1 MAEPSNNYGRRV
13 VYSAKFNTEGGM
25 NRQEKA
31 AVLSWEG
38 SKRNMKTERVAA
50 FDSQGRI
57 IYESKSGSRNRTGL
71 VMGYNYK
78 DSIITH
84 NHPTSSD
91 IFGFGL
97 ASRIGNSFSGQD
109 LAAAVSQNAKE
120 MRVVTGGYTFSMR
133 RPKNGWGVSA
143 QQVMRDYN
151 DLMRDRRSFASSYIR
166 GGGSPLANLDRQG
179 RYNVATHTSV
189 WRELAKKYGWTY
201 ARRKNG

>member
-13 VYSAKFNTEGGM
+13 VYTEKFNTEGGM

-31 AVLSWEG
+31 AVLSWEAK
-38 SKRNMKTERVAA
+38 KRNMKTERVAA
-50 FDSQGRI
+50 FDSQGRV
-57 IYESKSGSRNRTGL
+57 IYESKSGSRNQTGL

-91 IFGFGL
+91 VFGFGL
-97 ASRIGNSFSGQD
+97 AGRIGNSFSGAD
-109 LAAAVSQNAKE
+109 LVAAVGQNAKE

-143 QQVMRDYN
+143 QQVRRDY
-151 DLMRDRRSFASSYIR
+151 DRLWAEARSFAPSYIR

-179 RYNVATHTSV
+179 RFNVAAHTRI
-189 WRELAKKYGWTY
+189 WRELANKYGWTY
-201 ARRKNG
+201 SRRKNG